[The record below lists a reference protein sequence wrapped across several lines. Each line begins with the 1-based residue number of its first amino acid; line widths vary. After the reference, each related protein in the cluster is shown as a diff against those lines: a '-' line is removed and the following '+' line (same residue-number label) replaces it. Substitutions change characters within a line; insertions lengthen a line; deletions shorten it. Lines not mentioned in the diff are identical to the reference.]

1 MSYEKVKEYFRQAGL
16 EERVEVR
23 RQIGDT
29 VEHAAEAIGCLPR
42 QIAKTMSFL
51 VNGAPVLVVMAGDAK
66 TDNAKFKAFFHEA
79 MRFNWIDHCR
89 NNCGVN
95 AVR

>member
-42 QIAKTMSFL
+42 QIAKTMSVCDKRRRIRLSGYFSAAFRRRIHRGRQRQQY
-51 VNGAPVLVVMAGDAK
+51 GAPFRGGA
-66 TDNAKFKAFFHEA
+66 
-79 MRFNWIDHCR
+79 
-89 NNCGVN
+89 
-95 AVR
+95 

>member
-51 VNGAPVLVVMAGDAK
+51 VNGAPVLVVMAG
-66 TDNAKFKAFFHEA
+66 
-79 MRFNWIDHCR
+79 
-89 NNCGVN
+89 
-95 AVR
+95 